1 MVRHLHV
8 VPHTHWDR
16 EWYEPFPV
24 FRARLV
30 ELLDEVLDRLD
41 GSDPAHPLEHF
52 QLDGQMA
59 MVDDYLEVRPAER
72 DRIQQLAGAGRLSMG
87 PWYVLPDEFLVSGE
101 TLVRNLQ
108 LGMARADELGRPMPV
123 GYLPDMFGHVAAM
136 PQLLTLFGMQDAV
149 VWRGVPASVRSPA
162 FDWRSPD
169 GSVVRAEYLSGGYFN
184 GSDMPADP
192 AELADRVALFA
203 ASQGSLVGDRVLW
216 LAGMDHEVPPA
227 HLATTV
233 AGLAGVDDR
242 ATPDV
247 VTIGPLTEA
256 FVDVER
262 DGLPVHDGE
271 LRSGA
276 RANLLMGV
284 ASNRVDVKA
293 AAANAERSLERLA
306 EPLDALWQQDDRWA
320 PLLRIAWREVIRN
333 AAHDSIC
340 ACSHDEVV
348 DAVLH
353 RYAEAT
359 RTAHEVARRALD
371 RAAASFA
378 APGTYLVNPTQHAR
392 DELVTVTVDASS
404 VDLATMQVVDR
415 EPDSEVLHRGGAGD
429 APLLLAR
436 ELLFERPAVRAARL
450 VPVVGTDDDH
460 LRVEL
465 YEGVRPGELEGVLA
479 PADALGE
486 VGRRCD
492 HDPEIVVSTVLH
504 RARPRATALAMSGP
518 VAGFGWRRWSGPEPV
533 RPVVATGDTTLAN
546 GLITVTVDA
555 DDGTFS
561 IGSLRGLGRLVD
573 GGDAGDTYNWCPP
586 QHDLVVEAPARLALH
601 VAESGPLRGRLVIDA
616 EYELPERVGHDEDG
630 RTRREGGVAQRVT
643 TTVELRAAEPFVRVT
658 IELGH
663 HVRDHRLRAHLPL
676 PRRAHDSTAEC
687 AFGLVQRPLWAEGG
701 PNEWGVATFPSRRF
715 VRAGGLTVTH
725 DGLCEYE
732 LVDLDGEAEDPTT
745 TAGELALTLVRA
757 TGWLSRGPMASRPLP
772 AGPEQ
777 PLEGPQLRG
786 PLTLR
791 YAVATDDIDPYEL
804 ADRVWSPLAAVEA
817 DGGGERGEEGT
828 GLDVRGV
835 AVDAVARDGH
845 HVMVRGHEPFGRP
858 GALLVPGRTGEV
870 VDLLGRSL
878 GGFDTSM
885 ALRPHQ
891 IVTVRLDP
899 PTADRSTSGRLH
911 R

>member
-108 LGMARADELGRPMPV
+108 LGMARADELGTPMPV
-123 GYLPDMFGHVAAM
+123 GYLPDMFGHIAAM
-136 PQLLTLFGMQDAV
+136 PQLLTLFDMRDAV

-216 LAGMDHEVPPA
+216 LAGMDHEVPPP

-242 ATPDV
+242 ETPDV

-293 AAANAERSLERLA
+293 AAATAERSLERLA
-306 EPLDALWQQDDRWA
+306 EPLDALWQHDDRWA

-359 RTAHEVARRALD
+359 RTANEVAGRALD

-378 APGTYLVNPTQHAR
+378 TPGTYLVNPTQHAR

-404 VDLATMQVVDR
+404 VDPTTMQVIDR
-415 EPDSEVLHRGGAGD
+415 EPDSEVLHRGGAGE

-450 VPVVGTDDDH
+450 VPVEGTDDDH

-465 YEGVRPGELEGVLA
+465 HEGVRPDELEGGLA

-504 RARPRATALAMSGP
+504 RARPRATALADVRSG
-518 VAGFGWRRWSGPEPV
+518 RRVRLASMVRTRTGPPRRGDRRHDPRE
-533 RPVVATGDTTLAN
+533 RPDQRDRRPRRRNVLDRLAPRSRPPRRRRRRRRH
-546 GLITVTVDA
+546 LQ
-555 DDGTFS
+555 
-561 IGSLRGLGRLVD
+561 LV
-573 GGDAGDTYNWCPP
+573 P
-586 QHDLVVEAPARLALH
+586 APARPGGRGARTSSRCTPPR
-601 VAESGPLRGRLVIDA
+601 ADRCGDAWSSTPSTSCPNASGTTRTAGRA
-616 EYELPERVGHDEDG
+616 ARAASSSGSPRPSSS
-630 RTRREGGVAQRVT
+630 AQRSRSSGSPSSWAT
-643 TTVELRAAEPFVRVT
+643 TCATTGCGPTCHSPVVRPPRPPSAPSDWCS
-658 IELGH
+658 
-663 HVRDHRLRAHLPL
+663 VRCG
-676 PRRAHDSTAEC
+676 PRVDPT
-687 AFGLVQRPLWAEGG
+687 
-701 PNEWGVATFPSRRF
+701 NGVWRRSRRGDSC
-715 VRAGGLTVTH
+715 A
-725 DGLCEYE
+725 
-732 LVDLDGEAEDPTT
+732 
-745 TAGELALTLVRA
+745 
-757 TGWLSRGPMASRPLP
+757 P
-772 AGPEQ
+772 AG
-777 PLEGPQLRG
+777 
-786 PLTLR
+786 
-791 YAVATDDIDPYEL
+791 
-804 ADRVWSPLAAVEA
+804 
-817 DGGGERGEEGT
+817 
-828 GLDVRGV
+828 
-835 AVDAVARDGH
+835 
-845 HVMVRGHEPFGRP
+845 
-858 GALLVPGRTGEV
+858 
-870 VDLLGRSL
+870 
-878 GGFDTSM
+878 
-885 ALRPHQ
+885 
-891 IVTVRLDP
+891 
-899 PTADRSTSGRLH
+899 
-911 R
+911 